1 MLGFHFSYPATNQV
15 DSLAIYGFATDDR
28 HLSGTEESH
37 SMKKNRFFGLPCR
50 DKTGILY
57 PKVEML
63 GFDIENLSLLGLC
76 VMGKVNGG
84 IASAGSDVTIGA
96 VGQKIG

>member
-1 MLGFHFSYPATNQV
+1 
-15 DSLAIYGFATDDR
+15 
-28 HLSGTEESH
+28 
-37 SMKKNRFFGLPCR
+37 MKKNRFVGLPCR

-63 GFDIENLSLLGLC
+63 GLDIENLSLLGFR

-84 IASAGSDVTIGA
+84 IASAGGMN
-96 VGQKIG
+96 